1 MFTVLMTLLPFAN
14 ISDTLGSMKNADYDE
29 KADHSTEELVAILA
43 NSPEISLVGQDGTR
57 AVSVALPETL
67 RAKLHELLAVTDIEP
82 SGTKASSPRQ
92 LTTQQA
98 ADALGVSRPT
108 VISLLD
114 EFHIPFSL
122 VGRHRRLDPEQVALL
137 RSHLHEKRNEQLGAM
152 RELSRQIGEY
162 DANPA
167 ENPLVR
173 RG

>member
-1 MFTVLMTLLPFAN
+1 MTLLPFAN
-14 ISDTLGSMKNADYDE
+14 ISNMLGSVKNAGYDK

-43 NSPEISLVGQDGTR
+43 NSPEISLVGHDGTQ
-57 AVSVALPETL
+57 AVSVPLPETL
-67 RAKLHELLAVTDIEP
+67 RTMLHELLAATDIKP
-82 SGTKASSPRQ
+82 SSTKASSRRQ

-114 EFHIPFSL
+114 EFEIPFSL

-137 RSHLHEKRNEQLGAM
+137 RERLREKRSQQLGVM

-162 DANPA
+162 DANP
-167 ENPLVR
+167 EDNPLLR